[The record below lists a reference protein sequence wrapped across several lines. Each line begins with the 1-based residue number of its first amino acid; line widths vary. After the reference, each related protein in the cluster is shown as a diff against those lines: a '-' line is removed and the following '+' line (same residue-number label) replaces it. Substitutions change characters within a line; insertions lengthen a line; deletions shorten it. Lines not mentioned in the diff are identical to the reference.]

1 MESPIMFTLWGS
13 TAKKGGATR
22 RLQIFENLLYIKT
35 RLKFSSNER
44 AS

>member
-13 TAKKGGATR
+13 TAKRAVLPEGYK
-22 RLQIFENLLYIKT
+22 FSENSLYIKT
-35 RLKFSSNER
+35 RLKFSSNEI